1 MADQVNENNQ
11 KLSEEEDTQDEAL
24 LRETE
29 TFPSSSM
36 SDDVFDDDF
45 SSEVENEDL
54 DAQISKED
62 FESARNTMHDAV
74 DALTFD
80 KNHMDSFDDLKHQS
94 GVPQKRHLVFGSEDS
109 RDSIL
114 EEKPLSEDTV
124 WIGRIFDVNR
134 LRVALPDG
142 RTALRDVV
150 RHPGAVAIVA
160 LTDEGRICLVRQYR
174 TALGRVTVEVPAG
187 KMDPGEDPL
196 DCAHRELLEE
206 TGMQAEKMA
215 FLTTLATSDG
225 FCDELIHIYM
235 ATGLKFVGSDPDADE
250 FINVDLVPVN
260 ELVDAV
266 LDGKIEDAKT
276 VVGALLC
283 DSISHRLPLEQ
294 LYVSKLFSP

>member
-36 SDDVFDDDF
+36 SDDVFDDDL

-187 KMDPGEDPL
+187 KMNPGEDPL

-283 DSISHRLPLEQ
+283 DSISHRLPLE
-294 LYVSKLFSP
+294 